1 MFSMIKYHLVLN
13 LRERTMVFWTL
24 AFPLLLGIFYFGLG
38 GIDEASAF
46 DTIPVAVVQNETESV
61 DSSTSET
68 TDNTSDSTDNASES
82 ADDTSDTTD
91 NSSENA
97 DGESDDA
104 SEYMDVDWSSWEEQA
119 DIPDKQEI
127 FAEFMDGI
135 SGEVIEPVYV
145 TDKSQAERMLE
156 DGKISGIFDLTGDEI
171 ALTVDEN
178 GLEQSILK
186 ALLDGFEQQT
196 AILTDAQNEMQPE
209 LDTRIDRVKNAGEHM
224 KDLGEQA
231 QEIGDKMS
239 QAKTDLE
246 DTAAKMQSVSEQA
259 QTLSEKMKEAQTQ
272 AAQAQ
277 QTEQAQ
283 QDAAVSSET
292 GQTDTAAQQA
302 AMSEEQK
309 AAAASLQ
316 KQMADYQAQGEQ
328 IKQQMSTVQSDM
340 QAAKERMETYANQLE
355 SIQNDL
361 ESGKDELEAAKTA
374 VTDYADLMSQKL
386 QGMADSMKSGSTD
399 YVKEV
404 SLGGRNVSSVAPYY
418 FALVAMACLYMCFLG
433 ETAARRTQANISE
446 IGKRISLSP
455 VHRMKVVLSNGIS
468 AYLIALVNMAL
479 ILLFLTKVVHGLD
492 LSMHRGYAILTAV
505 IGCLIGVT
513 FGILIESIGKW
524 SQNIKSAILIGSS
537 IFCAFLA
544 GLMISDMK
552 DIIEKHVPIVNR
564 LNPAALIADSFYCI
578 CVYDDMGRLQMNLV
592 IMCVMSAA
600 FLIVAWLMTRR
611 VRYDNL

>member
-24 AFPLLLGIFYFGLG
+24 AFPLRLGIFFYFGLG

-46 DTIPVAVVQNETESV
+46 DMIPVAVVQNETESV
-61 DSSTSET
+61 DSSISET
-68 TDNTSDSTDNASES
+68 TDNTSENT
-82 ADDTSDTTD
+82 DDTSQSTDT
-91 NSSENA
+91 SSESTDSTSENT
-97 DGESDDA
+97 DDDA

-145 TDKSQAERMLE
+145 TDKAQAEKMLE

-196 AILTDAQNEMQPE
+196 AILTDAQDEMQPE
-209 LDTRIDRVKNAGEHM
+209 LDARIDRVKNAGEHM

-246 DTAAKMQSVSEQA
+246 DTAA
-259 QTLSEKMKEAQTQ
+259 
-272 AAQAQ
+272 
-277 QTEQAQ
+277 
-283 QDAAVSSET
+283 
-292 GQTDTAAQQA
+292 
-302 AMSEEQK
+302 
-309 AAAASLQ
+309 SLQ

-328 IKQQMSTVQSDM
+328 IKQQMSTAQSDM

-492 LSMHRGYAILTAV
+492 LSMHRGYALLTAV

>member
-24 AFPLLLGIFYFGLG
+24 AFPLLLGIFFYFGLG

-46 DTIPVAVVQNETESV
+46 DMIPVAVVQNETESV

-68 TDNTSDSTDNASES
+68 TDNTSENT
-82 ADDTSDTTD
+82 DDTSQSTDT
-91 NSSENA
+91 SSESTDSTSENT
-97 DGESDDA
+97 DDDA

-145 TDKSQAERMLE
+145 TDKAQAEKMLE

-196 AILTDAQNEMQPE
+196 AILTDAQDEMQPE
-209 LDTRIDRVKNAGEHM
+209 LDARIDRVKNAGEHM

-246 DTAAKMQSVSEQA
+246 DTAA
-259 QTLSEKMKEAQTQ
+259 
-272 AAQAQ
+272 
-277 QTEQAQ
+277 
-283 QDAAVSSET
+283 
-292 GQTDTAAQQA
+292 
-302 AMSEEQK
+302 
-309 AAAASLQ
+309 SLQ

-328 IKQQMSTVQSDM
+328 IKQQMSTAQSDM

-492 LSMHRGYAILTAV
+492 LSMHRGYALLTAV

>member
-24 AFPLLLGIFYFGLG
+24 AFPLLLGIFFCFGLG

-46 DTIPVAVVQNETESV
+46 DMIPVAVVQNETESV

-68 TDNTSDSTDNASES
+68 TDNTSENT
-82 ADDTSDTTD
+82 DDTSQSTDT
-91 NSSENA
+91 SSESTDSTSENT
-97 DGESDDA
+97 DDDA

-145 TDKSQAERMLE
+145 TDKAQAEKMLE

-196 AILTDAQNEMQPE
+196 AILTDAQDEMQPE
-209 LDTRIDRVKNAGEHM
+209 LDARIDRVKNAGEHM

-246 DTAAKMQSVSEQA
+246 DTAA
-259 QTLSEKMKEAQTQ
+259 
-272 AAQAQ
+272 
-277 QTEQAQ
+277 
-283 QDAAVSSET
+283 
-292 GQTDTAAQQA
+292 
-302 AMSEEQK
+302 
-309 AAAASLQ
+309 SLQ

-328 IKQQMSTVQSDM
+328 IKQQMSTAQSDM

-492 LSMHRGYAILTAV
+492 LSMHRGYALLTAV

>member
-24 AFPLLLGIFYFGLG
+24 AFPLLLGIFFYFGLG

-68 TDNTSDSTDNASES
+68 TDNTSENT
-82 ADDTSDTTD
+82 DDTSQSTDTSSESTD
-91 NSSENA
+91 SSSENT
-97 DGESDDA
+97 DDNA

-145 TDKSQAERMLE
+145 TDKAQAEKMLE

-196 AILTDAQNEMQPE
+196 AILTDAQDEMQPE
-209 LDTRIDRVKNAGEHM
+209 LDARIDRVKNAGEHM

-246 DTAAKMQSVSEQA
+246 DTAA
-259 QTLSEKMKEAQTQ
+259 
-272 AAQAQ
+272 
-277 QTEQAQ
+277 
-283 QDAAVSSET
+283 
-292 GQTDTAAQQA
+292 
-302 AMSEEQK
+302 
-309 AAAASLQ
+309 SLQ

-328 IKQQMSTVQSDM
+328 IKQQMSTAQSDM

-374 VTDYADLMSQKL
+374 VTDYADMMSQKL

-399 YVKEV
+399 YMKEV
-404 SLGGRNVSSVAPYY
+404 SLGGRNISSVAPYY

-492 LSMHRGYAILTAV
+492 LSMHRGYALLTAV

>member
-24 AFPLLLGIFYFGLG
+24 AFPLLLGIFFYFGLG

-68 TDNTSDSTDNASES
+68 TDNVSDSTDSASES
-82 ADDTSDTTD
+82 VNSTSESAVSDNTNGASDSTD
-91 NSSENA
+91 SSSESA

-145 TDKSQAERMLE
+145 TDKAQAEKMLE

-196 AILTDAQNEMQPE
+196 AILTDAQDEMQPE
-209 LDTRIDRVKNAGEHM
+209 LDARIDRVKNAGEHM
-224 KDLGEQA
+224 KDLGEQGLWN
-231 QEIGDKMS
+231 EMS
-239 QAKTDLE
+239 QA
-246 DTAAKMQSVSEQA
+246 Q
-259 QTLSEKMKEAQTQ
+259 
-272 AAQAQ
+272 
-277 QTEQAQ
+277 
-283 QDAAVSSET
+283 
-292 GQTDTAAQQA
+292 
-302 AMSEEQK
+302 
-309 AAAASLQ
+309 
-316 KQMADYQAQGEQ
+316 
-328 IKQQMSTVQSDM
+328 
-340 QAAKERMETYANQLE
+340 
-355 SIQNDL
+355 
-361 ESGKDELEAAKTA
+361 DELEAAKTA

>member
-24 AFPLLLGIFYFGLG
+24 AFPLLLGIFFYFGLG

-68 TDNTSDSTDNASES
+68 TDNTSENT
-82 ADDTSDTTD
+82 DDTSQSTDTSSESTD
-91 NSSENA
+91 SSSENT
-97 DGESDDA
+97 DDNA

-145 TDKSQAERMLE
+145 TDKAQAEKMLE

-196 AILTDAQNEMQPE
+196 AILTDAQDEMQPE
-209 LDTRIDRVKNAGEHM
+209 LDARIDRVKNAGEHM

-246 DTAAKMQSVSEQA
+246 DTAA
-259 QTLSEKMKEAQTQ
+259 
-272 AAQAQ
+272 
-277 QTEQAQ
+277 
-283 QDAAVSSET
+283 
-292 GQTDTAAQQA
+292 
-302 AMSEEQK
+302 
-309 AAAASLQ
+309 SLQ

-328 IKQQMSTVQSDM
+328 IKQQMSTAQSDM

-374 VTDYADLMSQKL
+374 VTDYADMMSQKL

-492 LSMHRGYAILTAV
+492 LSMHRGYALLTAV

>member
-24 AFPLLLGIFYFGLG
+24 AFPLLLGIFFYFGLG

-68 TDNTSDSTDNASES
+68 TDNTSENT
-82 ADDTSDTTD
+82 DDTSQSTDTSSESTD
-91 NSSENA
+91 SSSENT
-97 DGESDDA
+97 DDNA
-104 SEYMDVDWSSWEEQA
+104 SEYMDVDWSSWEDQA

-145 TDKSQAERMLE
+145 TDKAQAEKMLE

-196 AILTDAQNEMQPE
+196 AILTDAQDEMQPE
-209 LDTRIDRVKNAGEHM
+209 LDARIDRVKNAGEHM

-246 DTAAKMQSVSEQA
+246 DTAA
-259 QTLSEKMKEAQTQ
+259 
-272 AAQAQ
+272 
-277 QTEQAQ
+277 
-283 QDAAVSSET
+283 
-292 GQTDTAAQQA
+292 
-302 AMSEEQK
+302 
-309 AAAASLQ
+309 SLQ

-328 IKQQMSTVQSDM
+328 IKQQMSTAQSDM

-374 VTDYADLMSQKL
+374 VTNYADMMSQKL

-492 LSMHRGYAILTAV
+492 LSMHRGYALLTAV

>member
-24 AFPLLLGIFYFGLG
+24 AFPLLLGIFFYFGLG

-68 TDNTSDSTDNASES
+68 TDNTSENT
-82 ADDTSDTTD
+82 DDTSQSTDTSSESTD
-91 NSSENA
+91 SSSENT
-97 DGESDDA
+97 DDNA

-145 TDKSQAERMLE
+145 TDKAQAEKMLE

-196 AILTDAQNEMQPE
+196 AILTDAQDEMQPE
-209 LDTRIDRVKNAGEHM
+209 LDARIDRVKNAGEHM

-246 DTAAKMQSVSEQA
+246 DTAA
-259 QTLSEKMKEAQTQ
+259 
-272 AAQAQ
+272 
-277 QTEQAQ
+277 
-283 QDAAVSSET
+283 
-292 GQTDTAAQQA
+292 
-302 AMSEEQK
+302 
-309 AAAASLQ
+309 SLQ

-328 IKQQMSTVQSDM
+328 IKQQMSTAQSDM

-374 VTDYADLMSQKL
+374 VTDYADMMSQKL

-399 YVKEV
+399 YMKEV

-455 VHRMKVVLSNGIS
+455 GHRMKVVLSNGIS

-492 LSMHRGYAILTAV
+492 LSMHRGYALLTAV

>member
-24 AFPLLLGIFYFGLG
+24 AFPLLLGIFFYFGLG

-61 DSSTSET
+61 NSSTSET
-68 TDNTSDSTDNASES
+68 TDNTSENT
-82 ADDTSDTTD
+82 DDTSQSTDTSSESTD
-91 NSSENA
+91 SSSENT
-97 DGESDDA
+97 DDNA

-145 TDKSQAERMLE
+145 TDKAQAEKMLE

-196 AILTDAQNEMQPE
+196 AILTDAQDEMQPE
-209 LDTRIDRVKNAGEHM
+209 LDARIDRVKNAGEHM

-246 DTAAKMQSVSEQA
+246 DTAA
-259 QTLSEKMKEAQTQ
+259 
-272 AAQAQ
+272 
-277 QTEQAQ
+277 
-283 QDAAVSSET
+283 
-292 GQTDTAAQQA
+292 
-302 AMSEEQK
+302 
-309 AAAASLQ
+309 SLQ

-328 IKQQMSTVQSDM
+328 IKQQMSTAQSDM

-374 VTDYADLMSQKL
+374 VTDYADMMSQKL

-492 LSMHRGYAILTAV
+492 LSMHRGYALLTAV

>member
-24 AFPLLLGIFYFGLG
+24 AFPLLLGIFFYFGLG

-68 TDNTSDSTDNASES
+68 TDNTSENT
-82 ADDTSDTTD
+82 DDTSQSTDTSSESTD
-91 NSSENA
+91 SSSENT
-97 DGESDDA
+97 DDNA

-145 TDKSQAERMLE
+145 TDKVQAEKMLE

-196 AILTDAQNEMQPE
+196 AILTDAQDEMQPE
-209 LDTRIDRVKNAGEHM
+209 LDARIDRVKNAGEHM

-246 DTAAKMQSVSEQA
+246 DTAA
-259 QTLSEKMKEAQTQ
+259 
-272 AAQAQ
+272 
-277 QTEQAQ
+277 
-283 QDAAVSSET
+283 
-292 GQTDTAAQQA
+292 
-302 AMSEEQK
+302 
-309 AAAASLQ
+309 SLQ

-328 IKQQMSTVQSDM
+328 IKQQMSTAQSDM

-374 VTDYADLMSQKL
+374 VTDYADMMSQKL

-492 LSMHRGYAILTAV
+492 LSMHRGYALLTAV

>member
-24 AFPLLLGIFYFGLG
+24 AFPLLLGIFFYFGLG

-68 TDNTSDSTDNASES
+68 TDNTSENTDDTLQSTDTSSES
-82 ADDTSDTTD
+82 TD
-91 NSSENA
+91 SSSENT
-97 DGESDDA
+97 DDNA

-145 TDKSQAERMLE
+145 TDKAQAEKMLE

-196 AILTDAQNEMQPE
+196 AILTDAQDEMQPE
-209 LDTRIDRVKNAGEHM
+209 LDARIDRVKNAGEHM

-246 DTAAKMQSVSEQA
+246 DTAA
-259 QTLSEKMKEAQTQ
+259 
-272 AAQAQ
+272 
-277 QTEQAQ
+277 
-283 QDAAVSSET
+283 
-292 GQTDTAAQQA
+292 
-302 AMSEEQK
+302 
-309 AAAASLQ
+309 SLQ

-328 IKQQMSTVQSDM
+328 IKQQMSTAQSDM

-374 VTDYADLMSQKL
+374 VTDYADMMSQKL

-399 YVKEV
+399 YMKEV

-433 ETAARRTQANISE
+433 ETEARRTQANISE

-492 LSMHRGYAILTAV
+492 LSMHRGYALLTAV

>member
-24 AFPLLLGIFYFGLG
+24 AFPLLLGIFFYFGLG

-46 DTIPVAVVQNETESV
+46 DTIPVAVVQNKTESV
-61 DSSTSET
+61 DSSTSEN
-68 TDNTSDSTDNASES
+68 TD
-82 ADDTSDTTD
+82 
-91 NSSENA
+91 
-97 DGESDDA
+97 DDA

-145 TDKSQAERMLE
+145 TDKAQAEKMLE

-171 ALTVDEN
+171 ALTVDKN

-196 AILTDAQNEMQPE
+196 AILTDAQDEMQPE
-209 LDTRIDRVKNAGEHM
+209 LDARIDRVKNAGEHM

-246 DTAAKMQSVSEQA
+246 DTAAK
-259 QTLSEKMKEAQTQ
+259 
-272 AAQAQ
+272 
-277 QTEQAQ
+277 
-283 QDAAVSSET
+283 
-292 GQTDTAAQQA
+292 
-302 AMSEEQK
+302 
-309 AAAASLQ
+309 
-316 KQMADYQAQGEQ
+316 
-328 IKQQMSTVQSDM
+328 
-340 QAAKERMETYANQLE
+340 ERMETYANQLE

-374 VTDYADLMSQKL
+374 VTDYADMMSQKL

>member
-24 AFPLLLGIFYFGLG
+24 AFPLLLGIFFCFGLG

-46 DTIPVAVVQNETESV
+46 DMIPVAVVQNETESV

-68 TDNTSDSTDNASES
+68 TDNTSENT
-82 ADDTSDTTD
+82 DDTSQSTDT
-91 NSSENA
+91 SSESTDSTSENT
-97 DGESDDA
+97 DDDA

-145 TDKSQAERMLE
+145 TDKAQAEKMLE

-196 AILTDAQNEMQPE
+196 AILTDAQDEMQPE
-209 LDTRIDRVKNAGEHM
+209 LDARIDRVKNAGEHM

-246 DTAAKMQSVSEQA
+246 DTAA
-259 QTLSEKMKEAQTQ
+259 
-272 AAQAQ
+272 
-277 QTEQAQ
+277 
-283 QDAAVSSET
+283 
-292 GQTDTAAQQA
+292 
-302 AMSEEQK
+302 
-309 AAAASLQ
+309 SLQ

-328 IKQQMSTVQSDM
+328 IKQQMSTAQSDM

-374 VTDYADLMSQKL
+374 VTDYADMMSQKL

-492 LSMHRGYAILTAV
+492 LSMHRGYALLTAV

>member
-24 AFPLLLGIFYFGLG
+24 AFPLLLGIFFYFGLG

-68 TDNTSDSTDNASES
+68 TDNTSENT
-82 ADDTSDTTD
+82 DDTSQSTDTSSESTD
-91 NSSENA
+91 SSSENT
-97 DGESDDA
+97 DDNA

-145 TDKSQAERMLE
+145 TDKAQAEKMLE

-196 AILTDAQNEMQPE
+196 AILTDAQDEMQPE
-209 LDTRIDRVKNAGEHM
+209 LDARIDWVKNAGEHM

-246 DTAAKMQSVSEQA
+246 DTAA
-259 QTLSEKMKEAQTQ
+259 
-272 AAQAQ
+272 
-277 QTEQAQ
+277 
-283 QDAAVSSET
+283 
-292 GQTDTAAQQA
+292 
-302 AMSEEQK
+302 
-309 AAAASLQ
+309 SLQ

-328 IKQQMSTVQSDM
+328 IKQQMSTAQSDM

-374 VTDYADLMSQKL
+374 VTDYADMMSQKL

-492 LSMHRGYAILTAV
+492 LSMHRGYALLTAV

-513 FGILIESIGKW
+513 FGMLIESIGKW

>member
-24 AFPLLLGIFYFGLG
+24 AFPLLLGIFFCFGLG

-68 TDNTSDSTDNASES
+68 TDNTSENT
-82 ADDTSDTTD
+82 DDTSQSTDTSSESTD
-91 NSSENA
+91 SSSENT
-97 DGESDDA
+97 DDNA

-145 TDKSQAERMLE
+145 TDKAQAEKMLE

-196 AILTDAQNEMQPE
+196 AILTDAQDEMQPE
-209 LDTRIDRVKNAGEHM
+209 LDARIDRVKNAGEHM

-246 DTAAKMQSVSEQA
+246 DTAA
-259 QTLSEKMKEAQTQ
+259 
-272 AAQAQ
+272 
-277 QTEQAQ
+277 
-283 QDAAVSSET
+283 
-292 GQTDTAAQQA
+292 
-302 AMSEEQK
+302 
-309 AAAASLQ
+309 SLQ

-328 IKQQMSTVQSDM
+328 IKQQMSTAQSDM

-374 VTDYADLMSQKL
+374 VTDYADMMSQKL

-492 LSMHRGYAILTAV
+492 LSMHRGYALLTAV

>member
-24 AFPLLLGIFYFGLG
+24 AFPLLLGIFFYFGLG

-68 TDNTSDSTDNASES
+68 TDNTSENT
-82 ADDTSDTTD
+82 DDTSQSTDTSSESTD
-91 NSSENA
+91 SSSENT
-97 DGESDDA
+97 DDNA

-145 TDKSQAERMLE
+145 TDKAQAEKMLE

-196 AILTDAQNEMQPE
+196 AILTDAQDEMQPE
-209 LDTRIDRVKNAGEHM
+209 LDARIDRVKNAGEHM

-246 DTAAKMQSVSEQA
+246 DTAA
-259 QTLSEKMKEAQTQ
+259 
-272 AAQAQ
+272 
-277 QTEQAQ
+277 
-283 QDAAVSSET
+283 
-292 GQTDTAAQQA
+292 
-302 AMSEEQK
+302 
-309 AAAASLQ
+309 SLQ

-328 IKQQMSTVQSDM
+328 IKQQMSTAQSDM

-374 VTDYADLMSQKL
+374 VTDYADMMSQKL

-399 YVKEV
+399 YMKEV

-492 LSMHRGYAILTAV
+492 LSMHRGYALLTAV

>member
-24 AFPLLLGIFYFGLG
+24 AFPLLLGIFFYFGLG

-46 DTIPVAVVQNETESV
+46 DTIPVAVVQNKTEST

-68 TDNTSDSTDNASES
+68 TDNTSENT
-82 ADDTSDTTD
+82 DDTSQSTDT
-91 NSSENA
+91 SSESTDSTSENT
-97 DGESDDA
+97 DDDA

-145 TDKSQAERMLE
+145 TDKAQAEKMLE

-196 AILTDAQNEMQPE
+196 AILTDAQDEMQPE
-209 LDTRIDRVKNAGEHM
+209 LDARIDRVKNAGEHM

-246 DTAAKMQSVSEQA
+246 DTAA
-259 QTLSEKMKEAQTQ
+259 
-272 AAQAQ
+272 
-277 QTEQAQ
+277 
-283 QDAAVSSET
+283 
-292 GQTDTAAQQA
+292 
-302 AMSEEQK
+302 
-309 AAAASLQ
+309 SLQ

-328 IKQQMSTVQSDM
+328 IKQQMSTAQSDM

-524 SQNIKSAILIGSS
+524 SQNIKSAMLIGSS

>member
-24 AFPLLLGIFYFGLG
+24 AFPLLLGIFFYFGLG

-46 DTIPVAVVQNETESV
+46 DMIPVAVVQNETESV

-68 TDNTSDSTDNASES
+68 TDNTSENT
-82 ADDTSDTTD
+82 DDTSQSTDT
-91 NSSENA
+91 SSESTDSTSENT
-97 DGESDDA
+97 DDDA

-145 TDKSQAERMLE
+145 TDKAQAEKMLE

-196 AILTDAQNEMQPE
+196 AILTDAQDEMQPE
-209 LDTRIDRVKNAGEHM
+209 LDARIDRVKNAGEHM

-246 DTAAKMQSVSEQA
+246 DTAA
-259 QTLSEKMKEAQTQ
+259 
-272 AAQAQ
+272 
-277 QTEQAQ
+277 
-283 QDAAVSSET
+283 
-292 GQTDTAAQQA
+292 
-302 AMSEEQK
+302 
-309 AAAASLQ
+309 SLQ
-316 KQMADYQAQGEQ
+316 KQMADYQVQGEQ
-328 IKQQMSTVQSDM
+328 IKQQMSTAQSDM

-492 LSMHRGYAILTAV
+492 LSMHRGYALLTAV

>member
-24 AFPLLLGIFYFGLG
+24 AFPLLLGIFFYFGLG

-68 TDNTSDSTDNASES
+68 TDNTSENT
-82 ADDTSDTTD
+82 DDTSQSTDTLSESTD
-91 NSSENA
+91 SSSENT
-97 DGESDDA
+97 DDNA

-145 TDKSQAERMLE
+145 TDKAQAEKMLE
-156 DGKISGIFDLTGDEI
+156 EGKISGIFDLTGDEI

-196 AILTDAQNEMQPE
+196 AILTDAQDEMQPE
-209 LDTRIDRVKNAGEHM
+209 LDARIDRVKNAGEHM

-246 DTAAKMQSVSEQA
+246 DTAA
-259 QTLSEKMKEAQTQ
+259 
-272 AAQAQ
+272 
-277 QTEQAQ
+277 
-283 QDAAVSSET
+283 
-292 GQTDTAAQQA
+292 
-302 AMSEEQK
+302 
-309 AAAASLQ
+309 SLQ

-328 IKQQMSTVQSDM
+328 IKQQMSTAQSDM

-374 VTDYADLMSQKL
+374 VTDYADMMSQKL

-399 YVKEV
+399 YMKEV

-492 LSMHRGYAILTAV
+492 LSMHRGYALLTAV

>member
-24 AFPLLLGIFYFGLG
+24 AFPLLLGIFFYFGLG

-68 TDNTSDSTDNASES
+68 TDNTSENT
-82 ADDTSDTTD
+82 DDTSQSTDTSSESTD
-91 NSSENA
+91 SSSENT
-97 DGESDDA
+97 DDNA

-145 TDKSQAERMLE
+145 TDKAQAEKMLE

-196 AILTDAQNEMQPE
+196 AILTDAQDEMQPE
-209 LDTRIDRVKNAGEHM
+209 LDARIDRVKNAGEHM

-246 DTAAKMQSVSEQA
+246 DTAA
-259 QTLSEKMKEAQTQ
+259 
-272 AAQAQ
+272 
-277 QTEQAQ
+277 
-283 QDAAVSSET
+283 
-292 GQTDTAAQQA
+292 
-302 AMSEEQK
+302 
-309 AAAASLQ
+309 SLQ

-328 IKQQMSTVQSDM
+328 IKQQMSTAQSDM

-374 VTDYADLMSQKL
+374 VTDYADMMSQKL

-399 YVKEV
+399 YMKEV

-492 LSMHRGYAILTAV
+492 LSMHRGYALLTAV

-592 IMCVMSAA
+592 IMCMMSAA

>member
-24 AFPLLLGIFYFGLG
+24 AFPLLLGIFFYFGLG

-61 DSSTSET
+61 NSSTSET
-68 TDNTSDSTDNASES
+68 TDNTSENT
-82 ADDTSDTTD
+82 DDTSQSTDTSSESTD
-91 NSSENA
+91 SSSENT
-97 DGESDDA
+97 DDNA

-145 TDKSQAERMLE
+145 TDKAQAEKMLE

-196 AILTDAQNEMQPE
+196 AILTDAQDEMQPE
-209 LDTRIDRVKNAGEHM
+209 LDARIDRVKNAGEHM

-246 DTAAKMQSVSEQA
+246 DTAA
-259 QTLSEKMKEAQTQ
+259 
-272 AAQAQ
+272 
-277 QTEQAQ
+277 
-283 QDAAVSSET
+283 
-292 GQTDTAAQQA
+292 
-302 AMSEEQK
+302 
-309 AAAASLQ
+309 SLQ

-328 IKQQMSTVQSDM
+328 IKQQMSTAQSDM

-374 VTDYADLMSQKL
+374 VTDYADMMSQKL

-399 YVKEV
+399 YMKEV

-492 LSMHRGYAILTAV
+492 LSMHRGYALLTAV

>member
-24 AFPLLLGIFYFGLG
+24 AFPLLLGIFFYFGLG

-68 TDNTSDSTDNASES
+68 TDNTSENT
-82 ADDTSDTTD
+82 DDTSQSTDTSSESTD
-91 NSSENA
+91 SSSENT
-97 DGESDDA
+97 DDNA

-145 TDKSQAERMLE
+145 TDKAQAEKMLE

-196 AILTDAQNEMQPE
+196 AILTDAQDEMQPE
-209 LDTRIDRVKNAGEHM
+209 LDARIDRVKNAGEHM

-246 DTAAKMQSVSEQA
+246 DTAA
-259 QTLSEKMKEAQTQ
+259 
-272 AAQAQ
+272 
-277 QTEQAQ
+277 
-283 QDAAVSSET
+283 
-292 GQTDTAAQQA
+292 
-302 AMSEEQK
+302 
-309 AAAASLQ
+309 SLQ

-328 IKQQMSTVQSDM
+328 IKQQMSTAQSDM
-340 QAAKERMETYANQLE
+340 QAAKERMETYVNQLE

-374 VTDYADLMSQKL
+374 VTDYADMMSQKL

-399 YVKEV
+399 YMKEV

-492 LSMHRGYAILTAV
+492 LSMHRGYALLTAV